1 MVQQQ
6 QQPTETVTEQQPT
19 LLPLEL
25 PVRAWRGD
33 QELGTGQLSI
43 GEDLVSWKPA
53 DGVSATEFSVTYPEI
68 VLHAICR
75 DLSKPEFQHECIYC
89 LLDESAMPEPEEQGN
104 VVNGTEGDENEND
117 EEETVEVTNIP
128 NKIRFV
134 PIHPIV
140 NGNCQLKAM
149 YNSMAKGQELHPDD
163 DDEED
168 DDYYGEQHMPS
179 IMSIGDY
186 NTENFFAPLPAEN
199 LYEPM
204 DGNNLLTGFYTGE
217 GEPPEFTEEGL
228 ANLARIQ
235 IVDSEEQMDQSNL
248 NEEAVSMDA
257 LNGSDEQQFDDM
269 SPEH

>member
-6 QQPTETVTEQQPT
+6 QQTTETVAEEQPT

-33 QELGTGQLSI
+33 QELGNGQLSI
-43 GEDLVSWKPA
+43 GEDLVRWKP
-53 DGVSATEFSVTYPEI
+53 DVGVSATEFSMTYPEI

-75 DLSKPEFQHECIYC
+75 DRSKPECPHECIYC
-89 LLDESAMPEPEEQGN
+89 LLDESAMPETDEQEN
-104 VVNGTEGDENEND
+104 VVNGNEGDENEND
-117 EEETVEVTNIP
+117 EEETVETNIP

-134 PIHPIV
+134 PIHPMI

-149 YNSMAKGQELHPDD
+149 YNAMAKGQELHPDD
-163 DDEED
+163 DDED
-168 DDYYGEQHMPS
+168 DDYYGEQQMPS

-186 NTENFFAPLPAEN
+186 NTENFYAPLPAEN

-204 DGNNLLTGFYTGE
+204 DGNNMLAGFYTGE
-217 GEPPEFTEEGL
+217 GELPEFTEEGR
-228 ANLARIQ
+228 ANLERIQ
-235 IVDSEEQMDQSNL
+235 IVDSEEQMDQLNL
-248 NEEAVSMDA
+248 NDEAVSMDT
-257 LNGSDEQQFDDM
+257 LNGCDEQQFDDM